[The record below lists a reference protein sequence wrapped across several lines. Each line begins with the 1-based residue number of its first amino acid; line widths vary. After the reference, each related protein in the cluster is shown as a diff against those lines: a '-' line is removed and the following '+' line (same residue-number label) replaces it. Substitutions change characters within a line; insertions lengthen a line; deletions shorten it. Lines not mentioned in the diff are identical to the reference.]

1 MKDKQATENAD
12 EMIAPNGDATAPNGD
27 ATAPDGDATAP
38 GVGALEHEE
47 VMVADD
53 SVAEEPLT
61 EDGLL
66 RDLEELQDRHL
77 RLAAEFEN
85 YRKRTRRELAEM
97 RRRSQA
103 DLVAGLLDVLD
114 DLTRVAHAAP
124 PAPDATVQ
132 SLMDGVGLVEAKM
145 RKVLGDA
152 GLARIEAAGQ
162 PFDPNLHEALATRPT
177 SDPRED
183 DIVCNV
189 LVDGYTFDDI
199 LVRPARVQVSKY
211 GQPSAPSEEEAVESD
226 DA

>member
-1 MKDKQATENAD
+1 MKDKETKDKETMENAD
-12 EMIAPNGDATAPNGD
+12 EAIAEDADTLAQD
-27 ATAPDGDATAP
+27 A
-38 GVGALEHEE
+38 GALEHEE
-47 VMVADD
+47 LRVAEE
-53 SVAEEPLT
+53 SVAEEPPA

-66 RDLEELQDRHL
+66 QDLEELQDRHL

-124 PAPDATVQ
+124 AAPDATVQ
-132 SLMDGVGLVEAKM
+132 SRMEGVGLVEAKM
-145 RKVLGDA
+145 RKALGDA
-152 GLARIEAAGQ
+152 GLTRIEAAGQ

-177 SDPRED
+177 TDPRED

-189 LVDGYTFDDI
+189 IVDGYMFDGI
-199 LVRPARVQVSKY
+199 LVRPARVQVAKY
-211 GQPSAPSEEEAVESD
+211 GPPSSPPEEEAVEGD

>member
-1 MKDKQATENAD
+1 MKDKETTENAD
-12 EMIAPNGDATAPNGD
+12 EVIAQDAD
-27 ATAPDGDATAP
+27 AIAQDGAAI
-38 GVGALEHEE
+38 EHEG
-47 VMVADD
+47 VLVAEE
-53 SVAEEPLT
+53 SVAEEPPA

-66 RDLEELQDRHL
+66 QDLEELQDRHL

-85 YRKRTRRELAEM
+85 YRKRTRRELVEM

-124 PAPDATVQ
+124 AIPDATVQ

-145 RKVLGDA
+145 RKALGDA
-152 GLARIEAAGQ
+152 GLTRIEAAGQ

-177 SDPRED
+177 TDPRED
-183 DIVCNV
+183 DLVCNV
-189 LVDGYTFDDI
+189 IVDGYMFDEI
-199 LVRPARVQVSKY
+199 LVRPARVQVAKY
-211 GQPSAPSEEEAVESD
+211 GPPSSPPEDEAVEGD

>member
-1 MKDKQATENAD
+1 MPRMPSAPPDFLTAKQAA
-12 EMIAPNGDATAPNGD
+12 ATLGVKL
-27 ATAPDGDATAP
+27 ATLYSYACHGTVLGHDN
-38 GVGALEHEE
+38 
-47 VMVADD
+47 
-53 SVAEEPLT
+53 
-61 EDGLL
+61 
-66 RDLEELQDRHL
+66 LEELQDRHL

-145 RKVLGDA
+145 RKALGDA
-152 GLARIEAAGQ
+152 GLARIEAHGQ
-162 PFDPNLHEALATRPT
+162 PFDPNVHEALATRPT
-177 SDPRED
+177 TDPSQD
-183 DIVCNV
+183 DIICNV
-189 LVDGYTFDDI
+189 IVDGYTFDEI
-199 LVRPARVQVSKY
+199 LVRPARVQVAKY
-211 GQPSAPSEEEAVESD
+211 GPPSSPSEEEAVEGD

>member
-1 MKDKQATENAD
+1 MKDKQTTENAD
-12 EMIAPNGDATAPNGD
+12 EVIAQDAD
-27 ATAPDGDATAP
+27 ATAPDGGATAP
-38 GVGALEHEE
+38 DGGALEHEE
-47 VMVADD
+47 VMVAED

-103 DLVAGLLDVLD
+103 DLVVGLLDVLD

-145 RKVLGDA
+145 RKALGDA

-177 SDPRED
+177 TDPRED

-189 LVDGYTFDDI
+189 IVDGYTFDEI

-211 GQPSAPSEEEAVESD
+211 GPASSPPEEEAVEGD

>member
-1 MKDKQATENAD
+1 MKAKKTTENAD
-12 EMIAPNGDATAPNGD
+12 EVIAQDAD
-27 ATAPDGDATAP
+27 AIAQDG
-38 GVGALEHEE
+38 GAIEHEE
-47 VMVADD
+47 VLVAEE
-53 SVAEEPLT
+53 SVAEEPPA

-66 RDLEELQDRHL
+66 QDLEALQDRHL

-124 PAPDATVQ
+124 DATVQ

-145 RKVLGDA
+145 RKALGDA
-152 GLARIEAAGQ
+152 GLRRIEAAGQ
-162 PFDPNLHEALATRPT
+162 PFDPNIHEALATRPT
-177 SDPRED
+177 TDPRQD

-189 LVDGYTFDDI
+189 IVDGYMFDDI
-199 LVRPARVQVSKY
+199 LVRPARVQVAKY
-211 GQPSAPSEEEAVESD
+211 GLPSSPPGEETVEGD

>member
-1 MKDKQATENAD
+1 MKDKETTENAD
-12 EMIAPNGDATAPNGD
+12 EVIAQDAA
-27 ATAPDGDATAP
+27 AIAQDG
-38 GVGALEHEE
+38 GAIQHEE
-47 VMVADD
+47 ALVAEE
-53 SVAEEPLT
+53 SVAEEPPA

-66 RDLEELQDRHL
+66 QDLEELQDRHL

-124 PAPDATVQ
+124 ATPDATVQ
-132 SLMDGVGLVEAKM
+132 SLMDGVDLVEAKM
-145 RKVLGDA
+145 RKALGDA
-152 GLARIEAAGQ
+152 GLTRIEAAGQ

-177 SDPRED
+177 TDPRED
-183 DIVCNV
+183 DIVCHV
-189 LVDGYTFDDI
+189 IVDGYMFDGI
-199 LVRPARVQVSKY
+199 LVRPARVQVAKY
-211 GQPSAPSEEEAVESD
+211 GPPRSPEEEAAEGD

>member
-1 MKDKQATENAD
+1 MVRATMKDKRTKQNAD
-12 EMIAPNGDATAPNGD
+12 EVIAQDAGTIEQD
-27 ATAPDGDATAP
+27 AA
-38 GVGALEHEE
+38 ALEPDEE
-47 VMVADD
+47 W
-53 SVAEEPLT
+53 VAEEPVAEEPPA
-61 EDGLL
+61 EDELL
-66 RDLEELQDRHL
+66 QDLAELQDRHL

-145 RKVLGDA
+145 RKALGDA
-152 GLARIEAAGQ
+152 GLMRIEAAGQ

-177 SDPRED
+177 TDPSED
-183 DIVCNV
+183 DIICNV
-189 LVDGYTFDDI
+189 IVDGYTFDEI
-199 LVRPARVQVSKY
+199 LVRPARVQVAKY
-211 GQPSAPSEEEAVESD
+211 GPPSSPPEEEAVEGD

>member
-1 MKDKQATENAD
+1 MKDEKTVESAD
-12 EMIAPNGDATAPNGD
+12 ETIARIDDALAE
-27 ATAPDGDATAP
+27 DGDEA
-38 GVGALEHEE
+38 EHEAVTLAE
-47 VMVADD
+47 EAADEA
-53 SVAEEPLT
+53 AEEPAT

-66 RDLEELQDRHL
+66 QDLAELQDRHL

-132 SLMDGVGLVEAKM
+132 SLMEGVGLVEAKM
-145 RKVLGDA
+145 RKALGDA
-152 GLARIEAAGQ
+152 GLERIEALGQ

-177 SDPRED
+177 DDPGEED
-183 DIVCNV
+183 IICHVIAE
-189 LVDGYTFDDI
+189 GYTFDDI
-199 LVRPARVQVSKY
+199 LVRPARVQVAKY
-211 GQPSAPSEEEAVESD
+211 GPPESSGEEESVEGD

>member
-1 MKDKQATENAD
+1 MKAKKTTENAD
-12 EMIAPNGDATAPNGD
+12 EVIAQDAD
-27 ATAPDGDATAP
+27 AIAQDG
-38 GVGALEHEE
+38 GAIEHEE
-47 VMVADD
+47 VLVAEE
-53 SVAEEPLT
+53 SVAEEPPA

-66 RDLEELQDRHL
+66 QDLEALQDRHL

-124 PAPDATVQ
+124 DATVQ

-145 RKVLGDA
+145 RKALGDA
-152 GLARIEAAGQ
+152 GLRRIEAAGQ

-177 SDPRED
+177 TDPRQD

-189 LVDGYTFDDI
+189 IVDGYMFDDI
-199 LVRPARVQVSKY
+199 LVRPARVQVAKY
-211 GQPSAPSEEEAVESD
+211 GLPSSPPGEETVEGD

>member
-1 MKDKQATENAD
+1 MKDKETKDKETMENAD
-12 EMIAPNGDATAPNGD
+12 EAIAQDADTLAED
-27 ATAPDGDATAP
+27 A
-38 GVGALEHEE
+38 GALEHEE
-47 VMVADD
+47 LMVAEE
-53 SVAEEPLT
+53 SVAEEPPA

-66 RDLEELQDRHL
+66 QDLEELQDRHL

-124 PAPDATVQ
+124 AAPDATVQ
-132 SLMDGVGLVEAKM
+132 SLMEGVGLVEAKM
-145 RKVLGDA
+145 RKALGDA
-152 GLARIEAAGQ
+152 GLTRIEAAGQ

-177 SDPRED
+177 TDPRED
-183 DIVCNV
+183 DIVCDV
-189 LVDGYTFDDI
+189 IVDGYTFDEI
-199 LVRPARVQVSKY
+199 LVRPARVQVTKY
-211 GQPSAPSEEEAVESD
+211 GPPSSPTQEEAVEGD

>member
-1 MKDKQATENAD
+1 MKDKETKDKETMENAD
-12 EMIAPNGDATAPNGD
+12 EAIAQDADTLAQD
-27 ATAPDGDATAP
+27 A
-38 GVGALEHEE
+38 GALEHEE
-47 VMVADD
+47 LMVAEE
-53 SVAEEPLT
+53 SVAEESPT

-66 RDLEELQDRHL
+66 QDLEELQDRHL

-124 PAPDATVQ
+124 AAPDATVQ
-132 SLMDGVGLVEAKM
+132 SLMEGVGLVEAKM
-145 RKVLGDA
+145 RKALGDA
-152 GLARIEAAGQ
+152 GLTRIEAAGQ

-177 SDPRED
+177 TDPRED
-183 DIVCNV
+183 DIVCDV
-189 LVDGYTFDDI
+189 IVDGYTFDEI
-199 LVRPARVQVSKY
+199 LVRPARVQVTKY
-211 GQPSAPSEEEAVESD
+211 GPPSSPTQEEAVEGD

>member
-1 MKDKQATENAD
+1 MKDKETKDKETMENAD
-12 EMIAPNGDATAPNGD
+12 EAIAQDADTLAQD
-27 ATAPDGDATAP
+27 A
-38 GVGALEHEE
+38 GALEHEE
-47 VMVADD
+47 LRVAEE
-53 SVAEEPLT
+53 SVAEESPT

-66 RDLEELQDRHL
+66 QDLEELQDRHL

-124 PAPDATVQ
+124 AAPDATVQ
-132 SLMDGVGLVEAKM
+132 SLMEGVGLVEAKM
-145 RKVLGDA
+145 RKALGDA
-152 GLARIEAAGQ
+152 GLTRIEAAGQ

-177 SDPRED
+177 TDPRED
-183 DIVCNV
+183 DIVCDV
-189 LVDGYTFDDI
+189 IVDGYTFDEI
-199 LVRPARVQVSKY
+199 LVRPARVQVTKY
-211 GQPSAPSEEEAVESD
+211 GPPSSPTQEEAVEGD

>member
-1 MKDKQATENAD
+1 MKDKETKDKETMENAD
-12 EMIAPNGDATAPNGD
+12 EAIAQDADTLAQD
-27 ATAPDGDATAP
+27 A
-38 GVGALEHEE
+38 GALEHEE
-47 VMVADD
+47 LRVAEE
-53 SVAEEPLT
+53 SVAEESPT

-66 RDLEELQDRHL
+66 QDLEELQDRHL

-124 PAPDATVQ
+124 AAPDATVQ

-145 RKVLGDA
+145 RKALGDA
-152 GLARIEAAGQ
+152 GLTRIEAAGQ

-177 SDPRED
+177 TDPRED
-183 DIVCNV
+183 DIVCDV
-189 LVDGYTFDDI
+189 IVDGYTFDEI
-199 LVRPARVQVSKY
+199 LVRPARVQVTKY
-211 GQPSAPSEEEAVESD
+211 GPPSSPTQEEAVEGD

>member
-1 MKDKQATENAD
+1 MKDKETKDKETMENAD
-12 EMIAPNGDATAPNGD
+12 EAIAQDADTLAQD
-27 ATAPDGDATAP
+27 A
-38 GVGALEHEE
+38 GALEHEE
-47 VMVADD
+47 LRVAEE
-53 SVAEEPLT
+53 SVAEEYPT

-66 RDLEELQDRHL
+66 QDLEELQDRHL

-124 PAPDATVQ
+124 AAPDATVQ
-132 SLMDGVGLVEAKM
+132 SLMEGVGLVEAKM
-145 RKVLGDA
+145 RKALGDA
-152 GLARIEAAGQ
+152 GLTRIEAAGQ

-177 SDPRED
+177 TDPRED
-183 DIVCNV
+183 DIVCDV
-189 LVDGYTFDDI
+189 IVDGYTFDEI
-199 LVRPARVQVSKY
+199 LVRPARVQVTKY
-211 GQPSAPSEEEAVESD
+211 GPPSSPTQEEAVEGD

>member
-1 MKDKQATENAD
+1 MKAKKTTENAD
-12 EMIAPNGDATAPNGD
+12 EVIAQDAD
-27 ATAPDGDATAP
+27 AIAQDGAAI
-38 GVGALEHEE
+38 EHEE
-47 VMVADD
+47 VLVAEE
-53 SVAEEPLT
+53 SVAEEPPA

-66 RDLEELQDRHL
+66 QDLEALQDRHL

-124 PAPDATVQ
+124 DATVQ

-145 RKVLGDA
+145 RKALGDA
-152 GLARIEAAGQ
+152 GLRRIEAAGQ
-162 PFDPNLHEALATRPT
+162 PFDPNIHEALATRPT
-177 SDPRED
+177 TDPRQD

-189 LVDGYTFDDI
+189 IVDGYMFDDI
-199 LVRPARVQVSKY
+199 LVRPARVQVAKY
-211 GQPSAPSEEEAVESD
+211 GLPSSPPGEETVEGD

>member
-1 MKDKQATENAD
+1 MENAD
-12 EMIAPNGDATAPNGD
+12 EAIAQDADTLAQD
-27 ATAPDGDATAP
+27 A
-38 GVGALEHEE
+38 GALEHEE
-47 VMVADD
+47 LMVAEE
-53 SVAEEPLT
+53 SVAEESPT

-66 RDLEELQDRHL
+66 QDLEELQDRHL

-124 PAPDATVQ
+124 AAPDATVQ
-132 SLMDGVGLVEAKM
+132 SLMEGVGLVEAKM
-145 RKVLGDA
+145 RKALGDA
-152 GLARIEAAGQ
+152 GLTRIEAAGQ

-177 SDPRED
+177 TDPRED
-183 DIVCNV
+183 DIVCDV
-189 LVDGYTFDDI
+189 IVDGYTFDEI
-199 LVRPARVQVSKY
+199 LVRPARVQVTKY
-211 GQPSAPSEEEAVESD
+211 GPPSSPTQEEAVEGD

>member
-1 MKDKQATENAD
+1 MKAKKTTENAD
-12 EMIAPNGDATAPNGD
+12 EVIAQDAD
-27 ATAPDGDATAP
+27 AIAQDG
-38 GVGALEHEE
+38 GAIEHEE
-47 VMVADD
+47 VLVAEE
-53 SVAEEPLT
+53 SVAEEPPA

-66 RDLEELQDRHL
+66 QDLEALQDRHL

-124 PAPDATVQ
+124 DATVQ

-145 RKVLGDA
+145 RKALGDA
-152 GLARIEAAGQ
+152 GLRRIEAAGQ
-162 PFDPNLHEALATRPT
+162 PFDPNIHEALATRPT
-177 SDPRED
+177 TDPRQD

-189 LVDGYTFDDI
+189 IVDGYMFDDM
-199 LVRPARVQVSKY
+199 LVRPARVQVAKY
-211 GQPSAPSEEEAVESD
+211 GLPSSPPGEETVEGD

>member
-1 MKDKQATENAD
+1 MKDKETTENAD
-12 EMIAPNGDATAPNGD
+12 EVIAQDAD
-27 ATAPDGDATAP
+27 AIAQDG
-38 GVGALEHEE
+38 GAIEHEE
-47 VMVADD
+47 VLVAEE
-53 SVAEEPLT
+53 SVAEEPPA

-66 RDLEELQDRHL
+66 QDLEALQDRHL

-124 PAPDATVQ
+124 DATVQ

-145 RKVLGDA
+145 RKALGDA
-152 GLARIEAAGQ
+152 GLRRIEAAGQ
-162 PFDPNLHEALATRPT
+162 PFDPNIHEALATRPT
-177 SDPRED
+177 TDPRQD

-189 LVDGYTFDDI
+189 IVDGYMFDDI
-199 LVRPARVQVSKY
+199 LVRPARVQVAKY
-211 GQPSAPSEEEAVESD
+211 GLPSSPPGEETVEGD

>member
-1 MKDKQATENAD
+1 MKDKQTTENAD
-12 EMIAPNGDATAPNGD
+12 EVIAQDAD
-27 ATAPDGDATAP
+27 ATAPDGGATAP
-38 GVGALEHEE
+38 DGAALEHEE
-47 VMVADD
+47 VMVAED

-103 DLVAGLLDVLD
+103 DLVVGLLDVLD

-145 RKVLGDA
+145 RKALGDA

-177 SDPRED
+177 TDPRED

-189 LVDGYTFDDI
+189 IVDGYTFDEI

-211 GQPSAPSEEEAVESD
+211 GPPSLPSEEEAVEGD

>member
-1 MKDKQATENAD
+1 MKDKETTENAD
-12 EMIAPNGDATAPNGD
+12 EVIAQDAD
-27 ATAPDGDATAP
+27 AIAQDGAAI
-38 GVGALEHEE
+38 EHEG
-47 VMVADD
+47 VLVAEE
-53 SVAEEPLT
+53 SVAEEPPA

-66 RDLEELQDRHL
+66 QDLEELQDRHL

-124 PAPDATVQ
+124 DATVQ

-145 RKVLGDA
+145 RKALGDA
-152 GLARIEAAGQ
+152 GLTRIEAAGQ

-177 SDPRED
+177 TDPRED
-183 DIVCNV
+183 DLVCNV
-189 LVDGYTFDDI
+189 IVDGYMFDEI
-199 LVRPARVQVSKY
+199 LVRPARVQVAKY
-211 GQPSAPSEEEAVESD
+211 GSPRSPPEDEAVEGD

>member
-1 MKDKQATENAD
+1 MKDKETKDKETMENAD
-12 EMIAPNGDATAPNGD
+12 EAIAQDADTLAQD
-27 ATAPDGDATAP
+27 A
-38 GVGALEHEE
+38 GALEHEE
-47 VMVADD
+47 LMVAEE
-53 SVAEEPLT
+53 SVAEEPPA

-66 RDLEELQDRHL
+66 QDLEELQDRHL

-124 PAPDATVQ
+124 AAPDATVQ
-132 SLMDGVGLVEAKM
+132 SLMEGVGLVEAKM
-145 RKVLGDA
+145 RKALGDA
-152 GLARIEAAGQ
+152 GLTRIEAAGQ

-177 SDPRED
+177 TDPRED
-183 DIVCNV
+183 DIVCDV
-189 LVDGYTFDDI
+189 IVDGYTFDEI
-199 LVRPARVQVSKY
+199 LVRPARVQVTKY
-211 GQPSAPSEEEAVESD
+211 GPPSSPTQEEAVEGD

>member
-1 MKDKQATENAD
+1 MKDKETTESAD
-12 EMIAPNGDATAPNGD
+12 EVIAQDAGTIEQNA
-27 ATAPDGDATAP
+27 
-38 GVGALEHEE
+38 GVLEHEE
-47 VMVADD
+47 VMVAEEP
-53 SVAEEPLT
+53 VAEEPPT

-66 RDLEELQDRHL
+66 QDLEELQDRHL

-145 RKVLGDA
+145 RKALGDA
-152 GLARIEAAGQ
+152 GLRRIEAAGK

-177 SDPRED
+177 TDPRED

-189 LVDGYTFDDI
+189 IGDGYTFDEI
-199 LVRPARVQVSKY
+199 LVRPARVQVAKY
-211 GQPSAPSEEEAVESD
+211 GPPSSPPEEEAVEGD

>member
-1 MKDKQATENAD
+1 MRDKETTENAD
-12 EMIAPNGDATAPNGD
+12 EVIAQDAD
-27 ATAPDGDATAP
+27 AIARDG
-38 GVGALEHEE
+38 GAIEHEE
-47 VMVADD
+47 VLVAE
-53 SVAEEPLT
+53 SIAEEPPA

-66 RDLEELQDRHL
+66 QDLEALQDRHL

-124 PAPDATVQ
+124 DATVQ

-145 RKVLGDA
+145 RKALGDA
-152 GLARIEAAGQ
+152 GLTRIEAAGQ

-177 SDPRED
+177 TDPRED

-189 LVDGYTFDDI
+189 IVDGYMFDGI
-199 LVRPARVQVSKY
+199 LVRPARVQVAKY
-211 GQPSAPSEEEAVESD
+211 GPPSSPPEEEAVEGD

>member
-12 EMIAPNGDATAPNGD
+12 GEVI
-27 ATAPDGDATAP
+27 APDGDATAP

-145 RKVLGDA
+145 RKALGDA

>member
-1 MKDKQATENAD
+1 MKDKETKDKDTMENAD
-12 EMIAPNGDATAPNGD
+12 EAIAQDADTLAQD
-27 ATAPDGDATAP
+27 A
-38 GVGALEHEE
+38 GALEHEE
-47 VMVADD
+47 LMVAEE
-53 SVAEEPLT
+53 SVAEESPT

-66 RDLEELQDRHL
+66 QDLEELQDRHL

-124 PAPDATVQ
+124 AAPDATVQ
-132 SLMDGVGLVEAKM
+132 SLMEGVGLVEAKM
-145 RKVLGDA
+145 RKALGDA
-152 GLARIEAAGQ
+152 GLTRIEAAGQ

-177 SDPRED
+177 TDPRED
-183 DIVCNV
+183 DIVCDV
-189 LVDGYTFDDI
+189 IVDGYTFDEI
-199 LVRPARVQVSKY
+199 LVRPARVQVTKY
-211 GQPSAPSEEEAVESD
+211 GPPSSPTQEEAVEGD

>member
-1 MKDKQATENAD
+1 MKDKETTENAD
-12 EMIAPNGDATAPNGD
+12 EVIAQDAD
-27 ATAPDGDATAP
+27 AIAQDGAAI
-38 GVGALEHEE
+38 EHEG
-47 VMVADD
+47 VLVAEE
-53 SVAEEPLT
+53 SVAEEPPA

-66 RDLEELQDRHL
+66 QDLEELQDRHL

-124 PAPDATVQ
+124 DATVQ

-145 RKVLGDA
+145 RKALGDA
-152 GLARIEAAGQ
+152 GLTRIEAAGQ

-177 SDPRED
+177 TDPRED
-183 DIVCNV
+183 DLVCNV
-189 LVDGYTFDDI
+189 IVDGYMFDEI
-199 LVRPARVQVSKY
+199 LVRPARVQVAKY
-211 GQPSAPSEEEAVESD
+211 GPPSSPPEDEAVEGD

>member
-1 MKDKQATENAD
+1 MKAKKTTENAD
-12 EMIAPNGDATAPNGD
+12 EMIAQDAD
-27 ATAPDGDATAP
+27 AIAQDGAAI
-38 GVGALEHEE
+38 EHEE
-47 VMVADD
+47 VLVAEE
-53 SVAEEPLT
+53 SVAEEPPA

-66 RDLEELQDRHL
+66 QDLEALQDRHL

-124 PAPDATVQ
+124 DATVQ

-145 RKVLGDA
+145 RKALGDA
-152 GLARIEAAGQ
+152 GLRRIEAAGQ
-162 PFDPNLHEALATRPT
+162 PFDPNIHEALATRPT
-177 SDPRED
+177 TDPRQD

-189 LVDGYTFDDI
+189 IVDGYMFDDI
-199 LVRPARVQVSKY
+199 LVRPARVQVAKY
-211 GQPSAPSEEEAVESD
+211 GLPSSPPGEETVEGD

>member
-1 MKDKQATENAD
+1 MKDKETMDKETMENAD
-12 EMIAPNGDATAPNGD
+12 EAIAQDADTLAQD
-27 ATAPDGDATAP
+27 A
-38 GVGALEHEE
+38 GALEHEE
-47 VMVADD
+47 LMVAEE
-53 SVAEEPLT
+53 SVAEEPPA

-66 RDLEELQDRHL
+66 QDLEELQDRHL

-124 PAPDATVQ
+124 AAPDATVQ
-132 SLMDGVGLVEAKM
+132 SLMEGVGLVEAKM
-145 RKVLGDA
+145 RKALGDA
-152 GLARIEAAGQ
+152 GLTRIEAAGQ

-177 SDPRED
+177 TDPRED
-183 DIVCNV
+183 DIVCDV
-189 LVDGYTFDDI
+189 IVDGYTFDEI
-199 LVRPARVQVSKY
+199 LVRPARDQVTKY
-211 GQPSAPSEEEAVESD
+211 GPPSSPTQEEAVEGD